1 MKAPKF
7 PSFFNNKN
15 SKEFSFSTRYYDEK
29 KDRRQQLMKS
39 ANTKIKFRKKQTN
52 KKQKGRSLTI
62 IFLIIVLSL
71 LAYRFITN

>member
-15 SKEFSFSTRYYDEK
+15 SKEFSFSPRYYDEK
-29 KDRRQQLMKS
+29 KDRREQLIKS
-39 ANTKIKFRKKQTN
+39 AKTKIKFRKKQIQ
-52 KKQKGRSLTI
+52 KKQKGRSLSI
-62 IFLIIVLSL
+62 VFLIIILSL